1 MYAGPTEIGRTVDT
15 TIIILQVAFRCSYLL
30 VILVNWNTC
39 FTYKLPNVATNS
51 ILLLFLHVQKKVIKV
66 LKSLKGHGSFEFLA
80 FITWAW
86 PANFI
91 VPDYYPQKLMFSAK
105 GFFSKCDQ
113 IRRILQIWS
122 HLPKK
127 SLLKNFHQR
136 NPYWK
141 INFFCSDVFSKLI
154 LNLRNYF
161 LNMRKVLLHLVHLA
175 FAVKRIKV
183 DQPIL
188 GLKCIVSITCGL
200 PRSFFS

>member
-51 ILLLFLHVQKKVIKV
+51 ILFLFLHVQEKVIKV

-86 PANFI
+86 QANFI
-91 VPDYYPQKLMFSAK
+91 VSDYYPQKMKFSAK
-105 GFFSKCDQ
+105 GFFSK
-113 IRRILQIWS
+113 LT
-122 HLPKK
+122 K
-127 SLLKNFHQR
+127 SAGYCRFGHIYQR

-141 INFFCSDVFSKLI
+141 INFFCGDVFSKLI

-161 LNMRKVLLHLVHLA
+161 LNMRKVFLHLVYLA

-188 GLKCIVSITCGL
+188 GLKCIVRITCGL